1 MQIRQYNRCYSNII
15 AIKDIIAAAKK
26 CGKNRGLLAIENANK
41 IVIAKVAKIL
51 SVINFDN
58 KYNWAI
64 NNANIDIAEDLK
76 LTGIKKY

>member
-1 MQIRQYNRCYSNII
+1 M
-15 AIKDIIAAAKK
+15 AI
-26 CGKNRGLLAIENANK
+26 GNANK